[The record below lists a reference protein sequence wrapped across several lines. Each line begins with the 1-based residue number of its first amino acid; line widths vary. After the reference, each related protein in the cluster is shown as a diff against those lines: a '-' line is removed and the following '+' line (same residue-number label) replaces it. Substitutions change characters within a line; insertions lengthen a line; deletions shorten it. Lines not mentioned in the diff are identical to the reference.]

1 MGKYCLAIV
10 PPIRVPFPPAT
21 RIAALFICF
30 KKLPEL
36 KNEKFSVGKKK
47 SPEIGAFNS

>member
-1 MGKYCLAIV
+1 MGKYCLAIT

-21 RIAALFICF
+21 IIAALFICF
-30 KKLPEL
+30 ENLPEL

-47 SPEIGAFNS
+47 SLKIEAFTS